1 MPVLKVDNSKS
12 RMNGSL
18 YLVWADQRNGEND
31 TDIWFMR
38 STNQGDFWTQPLRIN
53 QDGSGKHQFLPWLA
67 VDDETGYIYILY
79 YDRRAYDDLQTDV
92 YLAYSVDGG
101 ATFKET
107 KISETPFIPTAEK
120 FFGDYTNIDA
130 FKGIVTP
137 IWTRMDNGQTSVLT
151 AVIKDSELIKK

>member
-1 MPVLKVDNSKS
+1 
-12 RMNGSL
+12 
-18 YLVWADQRNGEND
+18 
-31 TDIWFMR
+31 
-38 STNQGDFWTQPLRIN
+38 LRIN